1 MMERSTLA
9 FVKKIAGE
17 HQVTLTTEYASDGMN
32 ELIEQLHQ
40 KTGRQ
45 VVVLIDEYDM
55 PILDALNDSSNM
67 QEIRNFLQSFY
78 KILKA
83 ADEHLRFVFLT
94 GVSKFSKVSVFSGL
108 NNLNDITLD
117 TKYATLCGYTQTE
130 LEFNFDLHIQ
140 SMADSGQT
148 TREELL
154 SAIQDWY
161 DGYSWN
167 GETSVYNPFSTLL
180 LFDKKEFNNYWFATG
195 TPTFLVNL
203 IKERNDVNK
212 LSELVIL
219 PSSGFESNDPDKM
232 ETVQLLFQTG
242 YLTVKK
248 KERDPF
254 GDTFEYTLGI
264 PNREVQESLMSHLF
278 AGYSGYSALETEP
291 MRNRLRRH
299 LLDCDEE
306 GFCRDMQAMFAHIPY
321 QLHIP
326 REAYY
331 HSLLLLWLKL
341 LGFEVEGEVS
351 TDKGR
356 IDAVWTWR
364 NHAVVA
370 ELKYRVAPAEEVVS
384 PDNLTPLVDEAMA
397 QIKSHRY
404 HERYAGYQITLA
416 ALAFTGKDIACRLER
431 L

>member
-1 MMERSTLA
+1 
-9 FVKKIAGE
+9 
-17 HQVTLTTEYASDGMN
+17 
-32 ELIEQLHQ
+32 
-40 KTGRQ
+40 
-45 VVVLIDEYDM
+45 
-55 PILDALNDSSNM
+55 
-67 QEIRNFLQSFY
+67 
-78 KILKA
+78 
-83 ADEHLRFVFLT
+83 
-94 GVSKFSKVSVFSGL
+94 
-108 NNLNDITLD
+108 
-117 TKYATLCGYTQTE
+117 
-130 LEFNFDLHIQ
+130 
-140 SMADSGQT
+140 MADAEQT

-161 DGYSWN
+161 DGYSWD

-195 TPTFLVNL
+195 TPTFLVDL
-203 IKERNDVNK
+203 IKERNDINK
-212 LSELVIL
+212 LSEPQIIS
-219 PSSGFESNDPDKM
+219 SSGFESSDPDKI

-248 KERDPF
+248 KVANPF
-254 GDTFEYTLGI
+254 KKTHNYTLGI
-264 PNREVQESLMSHLF
+264 PNIEVQESLMSNLF
-278 AGYSGYSALETEP
+278 AGYSGNSLTETET
-291 MRNRLRRH
+291 MRDSLRQQ
-299 LLDCDEE
+299 LLDCDEK
-306 GFCRDMQAMFAHIPY
+306 GFCRDMQALFAHIPY

-356 IDAVWTWR
+356 IDAVWTWK

-370 ELKYRVAPAEEVVS
+370 ELKYRVPPADEVTS
-384 PDNLTPLVDEAMA
+384 PDSLTPLVDEAMQ
-397 QIKSHRY
+397 QIKSRRY
-404 HERYAGYQITLA
+404 HERYADSQITLA